1 MFGWLDSSEVD
12 ALADSVI
19 ADLRRLVPVSGA
31 EPRTRKDLHKLR
43 KQFGAVFSRI
53 DNFLLSQR
61 LSLYAKARLANRV
74 KWALKEAGYPP
85 PFIEQV
91 AREIA
96 LHAAVV
102 APKKQGRAGKS

>member
-1 MFGWLDSSEVD
+1 MFGWLDTKDVD
-12 ALADSVI
+12 ALADSIV

-31 EPRTRKDLHKLR
+31 EARTKKDVQKLH

-53 DNFLLSQR
+53 DSFLLSHR
-61 LSLYAKARLANRV
+61 LSLYAKARLGNRV

-91 AREIA
+91 TSEIA
-96 LHAAVV
+96 LHAALM
-102 APKKQGRAGKS
+102 KKQDRAK

>member
-1 MFGWLDSSEVD
+1 VFGWLDSSKVD

-31 EPRTRKDLHKLR
+31 EARTQKDLQKLR

-53 DNFLLSQR
+53 DAFLVSNR
-61 LSLYAKARLANRV
+61 LGLYAKARLGNRV
-74 KWALKEAGYPP
+74 KWALKEAGYPA

-91 AREIA
+91 TKEIA
-96 LHAAVV
+96 LHAALV
-102 APKKQGRAGKS
+102 KRQHRAEKR